1 MGFGIEL
8 VQHREGHGV
17 GRPIAHRKGEI
28 VEGSAGVLRTEIRN
42 ALRRIEGKEG
52 SAIRQRLEHAAAE
65 MRSRRRNDGA
75 WDEDLRRFVRWAIN
89 GQPPSSF

>member
-65 MRSRRRNDGA
+65 MRSRRQSGGA
-75 WDEDLRRFVRWAIN
+75 WDEDLKQFVRWARI
-89 GQPPSSF
+89 GQPPSSI